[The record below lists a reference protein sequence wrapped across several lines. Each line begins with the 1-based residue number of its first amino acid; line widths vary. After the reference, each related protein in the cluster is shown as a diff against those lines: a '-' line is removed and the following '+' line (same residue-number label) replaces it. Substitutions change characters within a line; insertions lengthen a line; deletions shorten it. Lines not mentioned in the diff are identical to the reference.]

1 MTYIKLS
8 GRHTSSAL
16 MGHACPNWEAGGG
29 SAVCERSWTAL
40 VLLRPSTV
48 CTSHCH
54 LTWTGRAWISTCQ
67 SATAFALAP
76 LTCPSPSPP
85 PRQSLSSPSPPQLSP
100 SLRPVTR
107 LADRQP
113 ILDRTILSMPTK
125 RPWSGLIELP
135 TLIHRSSSGRH
146 TLSQLF
152 TSRRSGPASGG
163 RSHSSSSPVYLVRAP
178 APIRCCFMSMSS
190 IATSPADNIRRPLP
204 RRPGARPACE
214 DPDTTLAR

>member
-1 MTYIKLS
+1 MDCTCSIATINGLYIPLPS
-8 GRHTSSAL
+8 DMDSSCVDID
-16 MGHACPNWEAGGG
+16 MP
-29 SAVCERSWTAL
+29 VC
-40 VLLRPSTV
+40 
-48 CTSHCH
+48 HCV
-54 LTWTGRAWISTCQ
+54 RAHSPHMSISI
-67 SATAFALAP
+67 
-76 LTCPSPSPP
+76 SPAQAIPELP
-85 PRQSLSSPSPPQLSP
+85 EPPQLSP

-135 TLIHRSSSGRH
+135 TLTHRSSSGRH

-190 IATSPADNIRRPLP
+190 TATSPADNIRRPLP